1 VAAAVFTA
9 ISVPWYAAM
18 YQRHGQPYLEGFF
31 IGDNFERFAEPERF
45 NERRPFY
52 YYWPP
57 IIGAGLMPWTAFLLL
72 GIGPI
77 RAAWQ
82 QRSVPVAVTRLVIW
96 TAMPLAFFSLS
107 YGKQPRYILPILP
120 PLAILIARA
129 ITARL
134 ASRPSGDWLLRTCG
148 AATGLAILT
157 LAALI
162 ARARPLFDAHAHASG
177 TAAVMV
183 GLGAAAVLAAT
194 FQWPTRLPAA
204 IAAAGALTIGALQF
218 GVLTRGGV
226 EPVER
231 MAQHVTDPDHPARY
245 WASFDVFNRNL
256 VFYAREKQT
265 QLMSEDEV
273 VQFLSLPD
281 RVLLVIPADALARIE
296 RERSIKTRRLA
307 AERYFNPSGI
317 KIRTLLWPDPE
328 RDLDHVL
335 LVANQ

>member
-1 VAAAVFTA
+1 
-9 ISVPWYAAM
+9 
-18 YQRHGQPYLEGFF
+18 
-31 IGDNFERFAEPERF
+31 
-45 NERRPFY
+45 
-52 YYWPP
+52 
-57 IIGAGLMPWTAFLLL
+57 
-72 GIGPI
+72 
-77 RAAWQ
+77 
-82 QRSVPVAVTRLVIW
+82 
-96 TAMPLAFFSLS
+96 
-107 YGKQPRYILPILP
+107 
-120 PLAILIARA
+120 
-129 ITARL
+129 
-134 ASRPSGDWLLRTCG
+134 
-148 AATGLAILT
+148 
-157 LAALI
+157 
-162 ARARPLFDAHAHASG
+162 
-177 TAAVMV
+177 
-183 GLGAAAVLAAT
+183 
-194 FQWPTRLPAA
+194 
-204 IAAAGALTIGALQF
+204 
-218 GVLTRGGV
+218 
-226 EPVER
+226 